1 VLHSVDLAA
10 SRTAAAAVNHVLA
23 QAAWAR
29 TRLKPFAGHTVC
41 THTAPFAFALTLTDE
56 GLLQAAVAD
65 AVPDLTLR
73 VTPPVAL
80 RLALRDASAWRAVV
94 FEGDTALARE
104 LGFLAEHLRWDA
116 EEDLSRAVGDV
127 AAHRLAQSARGLA
140 RWPREGL
147 ESLARSLAA
156 YWTEERPLVAGRDDV
171 AAFNR
176 GVDDLRDGLARLE
189 ARLAPLQAATHARR
203 R

>member
-1 VLHSVDLAA
+1 MLHGFDLAA
-10 SRTAAAAVNHVLA
+10 SRAVAAAVNHVLA
-23 QAAWAR
+23 PAAWAR
-29 TRLKPFAGHTVC
+29 ARLQPFAGRTVHA
-41 THTAPFAFALTLTDE
+41 HTAPFALALTLTDE
-56 GLLQAAVAD
+56 GLLQAAAAD
-65 AVPDLTLR
+65 AAPDLTLR

-116 EEDLSRAVGDV
+116 EEDLSRVVGDV
-127 AAHRLAQSARGLA
+127 AAHRLAQSARTLV

-147 ESLARSLAA
+147 ESLARSFAA

-176 GVDDLRDGLARLE
+176 GVDELRDGVARLE
-189 ARLAPLQAATHARR
+189 ARLAPLPPAPHRR
-203 R
+203 